1 MHIVVCR
8 LEYLHACPLSEATCV
23 LFALPTPYLHRQ
35 PHCGRE
41 VIPVHVYVVTI
52 PLLVP
57 VTDFHNLNILYDISN
72 HFNTSNSIYSDFTGF
87 LQIFPEPL
95 EP

>member
-1 MHIVVCR
+1 MSCGHLGYMLLGHVIIVR
-8 LEYLHACPLSEATCV
+8 RGEIH
-23 LFALPTPYLHRQ
+23 
-35 PHCGRE
+35 G
-41 VIPVHVYVVTI
+41 I
-52 PLLVP
+52 LLG

-87 LQIFPEPL
+87 LQIFREPL